1 MLSMSRE
8 VINKGDS
15 SSVTVSGSQCSY
27 ILFIDLVL
35 ILVPMW
41 FEFPISICFVL
52 QSCISVK
59 MNRWRRKHRD
69 FIKSFDICLKTIVLK
84 QYRGIRS
91 HVNFASF
98 FLLNARELESMRLE
112 VGAGDCNEAF
122 FLQNNMGCFR
132 WRKGPREVHGYI
144 LQTNHVTIIYMLIMS
159 VICLWQPFECGFISQ
174 RDTKLW
180 F

>member
-1 MLSMSRE
+1 MLTMSGE
-8 VINKGDS
+8 VVLVHKGDS

-41 FEFPISICFVL
+41 FEFPILTCFVL
-52 QSCISVK
+52 QSCIRVK

-69 FIKSFDICLKTIVLK
+69 FIKSFDIHLKTIVLK

-91 HVNFASF
+91 QVNFASF

-112 VGAGDCNEAF
+112 VGASDCDEAF
-122 FLQNNMGCFR
+122 FAEQHGMLQMDKRASRGARLHFTNKSCNHHIH
-132 WRKGPREVHGYI
+132 V
-144 LQTNHVTIIYMLIMS
+144 NHVHDLSMAALRML
-159 VICLWQPFECGFISQ
+159 
-174 RDTKLW
+174 
-180 F
+180 